1 MLFVQFYIDK
11 TFTNGVKLP
20 EKVDGALVEVV
31 KSLKDTKSISRF
43 AADECKK
50 RQYDAWCIFS
60 GSSIANARPVS
71 CIYGVVGKED
81 KTAFSAYYGA

>member
-1 MLFVQFYIDK
+1 MHFVQFYIDK
-11 TFTNGVKLP
+11 TVAVGVKLP
-20 EKVDGALVEVV
+20 EKVDGSILEI
-31 KSLKDTKSISRF
+31 KSLRDTKSISRF

-60 GSSIANARPVS
+60 GSSIANVRPVS

-81 KTAFSAYYGA
+81 KTAFSAYRGA